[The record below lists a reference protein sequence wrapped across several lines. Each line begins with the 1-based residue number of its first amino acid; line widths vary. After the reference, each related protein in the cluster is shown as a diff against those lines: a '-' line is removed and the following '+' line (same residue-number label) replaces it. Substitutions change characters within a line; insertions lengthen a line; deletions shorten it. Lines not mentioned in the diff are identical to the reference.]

1 MLEPAALEVRPE
13 FYPPAGALALASSL
27 LYPETLGGAVV
38 FSGWIPSQE
47 LQMTDGGKK
56 TPVLWCH
63 GDADNV
69 VEYANA
75 RVGCPRLQAAGVACE
90 LKVRSSDLTC

>member
-1 MLEPAALEVRPE
+1 
-13 FYPPAGALALASSL
+13 
-27 LYPETLGGAVV
+27 
-38 FSGWIPSQE
+38 
-47 LQMTDGGKK
+47 MTEGGKQ

-75 RVGCPRLQAAGVACE
+75 RVGCPRLQSAGVACE
-90 LKVRSSDLTC
+90 LKVSYAQCAWMSAGCMESSCFGERTADT